1 MKVAVDASRP
11 TPAFGWGLVLCL
23 VGLDYFST
31 LAYLPSIAV
40 SAADQLAPVAA
51 LGVVAITLVL
61 ALPVYWYVI
70 GRSPHGHGATG
81 LLERLARGWFG
92 KIAILVLLG
101 FVATDFVITRTLSVS
116 DAAVH
121 VIHNPFWKEKMEW
134 LGNNKDAV
142 CVELP
147 LLLQG
152 QFFDFWNEQL
162 VLTLVISILAFAFWA
177 VLRGGFTRGFLRL
190 AAIVVIVYLS
200 LTMLIVGSC
209 LYHLASEPQKIH
221 EWLAQVQRSTWSPL
235 DEGSTLV
242 GLLAIMGLLAFPQ
255 MALGLSGFELSMASA
270 PLVRGRPD
278 DNPAHPRGRIRN
290 ARKLLFVAALI
301 MGVFILGS
309 VFSVTLLVPFDN
321 LAHGGPARNRALA
334 YLAHGSLL
342 PNGEPATMLNPLFG
356 PWFGTLY
363 DLSTTLI
370 LCLAGASATL
380 GIKDLVPHYLARY
393 GMQLQWAHKVGAI
406 LHLFNLTVLVV
417 TILFQA
423 SVSAQQWAYASSV
436 LVLLTSAALAAVLD
450 LATRLRGS
458 WLRWPALLPFALIS
472 GFFLFMAGL
481 TVFIN
486 SSGLAIALAFIVLV
500 LATGFVSRWLRST
513 ELRFEGFT
521 FADDKTKAR
530 WEEICQL
537 EFQVLVPH
545 RPNGLSLAEKEREI
559 RRQHRLGAE
568 VPIIFIE
575 VQLGDPSDFFNRPTM
590 KIDMENGREIV
601 RVSRCASVAHVLA
614 AIGLAFR
621 EVGRPPEIHFGWS
634 DESPIAANLSFLF
647 YGEGNVPWMVHALLR
662 KAEPDPSRR
671 PRVVVG

>member
-1 MKVAVDASRP
+1 MSKTENIRP
-11 TPAFGWGLVLCL
+11 APSFGWGLVLCL

-40 SAADQLAPVAA
+40 AAAGQLAPVAA
-51 LGVVAITLVL
+51 LGVVIITLLL

-92 KIAILVLLG
+92 KVAILVLLG

-121 VIHNPFWKEKMEW
+121 VIHNPFWKEKIEW
-134 LGNNKDAV
+134 LGDNKEDVRAWF
-142 CVELP
+142 P
-147 LLLQG
+147 PDLQG

-162 VLTLVISILAFAFWA
+162 VLTVVLSVLGFGFWA

-190 AAIVVIVYLS
+190 AAVVVVVYLG
-200 LTMLIVGSC
+200 LTAVIVGSC
-209 LYHLASEPQKIH
+209 LYHLTGDFDK
-221 EWLAQVQRSTWSPL
+221 WLGEAQRGTGSPV
-235 DEGSTLV
+235 DEMGSIV
-242 GLLAIMGLLAFPQ
+242 GLLAVMGLLAFPQ
-255 MALGLSGFELSMASA
+255 LALGLSGFELSMASA

-278 DNPAHPRGRIRN
+278 DDADRPRGRIRN

-309 VFSVTLLVPFDN
+309 VLSVTLLVPQDN
-321 LAHGGPARNRALA
+321 LTDGGTARNRALA
-334 YLAHGSLL
+334 YLAHGGLI
-342 PNGEPATMLNPLFG
+342 NGGEPATVLNPLFG

-363 DLSTTLI
+363 DVSTALI

-406 LHLFNLTVLVV
+406 LHLFNVTVLVV
-417 TILFQA
+417 TIVFQA
-423 SVSAQQWAYASSV
+423 SVSAQQWAYATSV

-450 LATRLRGS
+450 VAARLRGS
-458 WLRWPALLPFALIS
+458 WLRWPALLPFALVS
-472 GFFLFMAGL
+472 AFFLFMAGL
-481 TVFIN
+481 TVIMN
-486 SSGLAIALAFIVLV
+486 PSGLAIALAFIVLV
-500 LATGFVSRWLRST
+500 LATAFVSRWLRST
-513 ELRFEGFT
+513 ELRFEGFD
-521 FADDKTKAR
+521 FADAQTKAR
-530 WEEICQL
+530 WEEICCL

-545 RPNGLSLAEKEREI
+545 RPNGLTLAEKEREV
-559 RRQHRLGAE
+559 RRLHRLGPD
-568 VPIIFIE
+568 VPVIFIE
-575 VQLGDPSDFFNRPTM
+575 VQLGDPSDFFHQPTM
-590 KIDMENGREIV
+590 KIEMENGREIV

-634 DESPIAANLSFLF
+634 DESPISANLNFLF
-647 YGEGNVPWMVHALLR
+647 YGEGNVPWMVYELLR
-662 KAEPDPSRR
+662 KAEPDPARR